1 MKYLTLFT
9 ALFIPS
15 ISFANENS
23 SRDQFVKDIVI
34 ALIETQAAH
43 VSTEAHVI
51 TAYKAWEKY
60 QELANQNK

>member
-1 MKYLTLFT
+1 MKYLTLFI
-9 ALFIPS
+9 AFFIPS

-43 VSTEAHVI
+43 ISTEAHVI

>member
-1 MKYLTLFT
+1 MKYLILLI
-9 ALFIPS
+9 ALSTPS
-15 ISFANENS
+15 ISFANENT
-23 SRDQFVKDIVI
+23 SRDQFVRDIVI
-34 ALIETQAAH
+34 ALIKTQAAH